1 MADLAGGKPEKI
13 RGPEVG
19 VDPQDKQTKIAGI
32 VGQHFFDGPDVPDL
46 ADRLDLDSGI
56 FLRVIGVFDHCIAPI
71 AAIVTHHSK
80 LNGPVFSDPF
90 S

>member
-1 MADLAGGKPEKI
+1 MADLTGGKPEKI

-46 ADRLDLDSGI
+46 ADRLDLDG
-56 FLRVIGVFDHCIAPI
+56 
-71 AAIVTHHSK
+71 
-80 LNGPVFSDPF
+80 
-90 S
+90 